1 MNFFVILRHKVP
13 KNFLLFLIFVCFLLI
28 FTSCSK
34 KTEKSDI
41 TIYTSLYP
49 LEQFTKWIIPEAN
62 INRLIPQ
69 GVDPHHFEPSLKDI
83 QKLYTAKMIIYFGN
97 TDIDRWIDKI
107 KNDLIQR
114 GVKVIRLQDHI
125 NFKTY
130 SSGNEIDPHV
140 WLDPQLSIEILKI
153 IRDVAKE
160 GFPDKSEIYE
170 ENFSQYV
177 SKLKELDEAYRKNIS
192 NCYLKDVITTHE
204 FLNYLSAR
212 YNFNAYFI
220 VHGPDEEPSLKKI
233 KKLKELIKKNSIK
246 YIISEPEGE
255 KIARVLS
262 EETKVEILLFNTL
275 HGGSDR
281 DYFAIMYENLK
292 ILKKALICD
301 R

>member
-1 MNFFVILRHKVP
+1 MNFFDILRHKVP
-13 KNFLLFLIFVCFLLI
+13 KNFILFLIFIFSLLI
-28 FTSCSK
+28 STSCSK
-34 KTEKSDI
+34 KTEKADI

-69 GVDPHHFEPSLKDI
+69 GVDPHYFEPSLKDI
-83 QKLYTAKMIIYFGN
+83 QKLYTAKMIIYLGN

-160 GFPDKSEIYE
+160 SFPDKREIYE
-170 ENFSQYV
+170 KNFSQYLL
-177 SKLKELDEAYRKNIS
+177 KLKELDEAYRKNIS
-192 NCYLKDVITTHE
+192 NCNLKDVITTHE

-212 YNFNAYFI
+212 YDFNAYFI
-220 VHGPDEEPSLKKI
+220 VHEPDEEPSLKKI

-246 YIISEPEGE
+246 YIITEPEGE

-262 EETKVEILLFNTL
+262 EETKVEILPFNTL
-275 HGGSDR
+275 HSGFDK
-281 DYFAIMYENLK
+281 DYFEIMYENLK

-301 R
+301 K

>member
-1 MNFFVILRHKVP
+1 MNFFDILRHKVP
-13 KNFLLFLIFVCFLLI
+13 KNFILFLIFIFSLLI
-28 FTSCSK
+28 STSCSK
-34 KTEKSDI
+34 KTEKADI

-69 GVDPHHFEPSLKDI
+69 GVDPHYFEPSLKDI
-83 QKLYTAKMIIYFGN
+83 QKLYTAKMIIYLGN

-160 GFPDKSEIYE
+160 SFPDKREIYE
-170 ENFSQYV
+170 KNFSRYLL
-177 SKLKELDEAYRKNIS
+177 KLKELDEAYRKNIS
-192 NCYLKDVITTHE
+192 NCNLKDVITTHE

-212 YNFNAYFI
+212 YDFNAYFI
-220 VHGPDEEPSLKKI
+220 VHEPDEEPSLKKI

-246 YIISEPEGE
+246 YIITEPEGE

-262 EETKVEILLFNTL
+262 EETKVEILPFNTL
-275 HGGSDR
+275 HSGFDK
-281 DYFAIMYENLK
+281 DYFEIMYENLK

-301 R
+301 K